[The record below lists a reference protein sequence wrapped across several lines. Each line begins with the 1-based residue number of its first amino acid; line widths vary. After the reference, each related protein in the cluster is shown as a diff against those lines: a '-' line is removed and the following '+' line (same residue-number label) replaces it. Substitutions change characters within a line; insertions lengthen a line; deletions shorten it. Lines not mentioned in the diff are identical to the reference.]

1 MEGFTYV
8 LIFFLCCLCVE
19 LWAVVSQILEGPN
32 FRAWKVRALFYIVDR
47 WCYVWS
53 LLGWEYPA
61 RVISPPTKRRLL
73 DDINKL

>member
-19 LWAVVSQILEGPN
+19 LWAAIVRFVEGPI
-32 FRAWKVRALFYIVDR
+32 FAAWKVRALFYIVDR
-47 WCYVWS
+47 WCYVCS
-53 LLGWEYPA
+53 LFGWGHPA
-61 RVISPPTKRRLL
+61 RVVSPPTKRRLL